1 MHWIRFSFLVLFAA
15 FVQGSSLPDLIALK
29 IGAKPD
35 FLLIFLVFF
44 SLHCYGYEVVITS
57 FAIGL
62 AADLVSRSFGPYMIS
77 FGLIGAL
84 LSGLRQF
91 FSVRRTLHVV
101 GIVAATGIV
110 AGVLAHIL
118 GLFRGQGWQS
128 GTFSL
133 LFGSA
138 VYSAFAAP
146 YLFSALLA
154 MIDWLG
160 IKKYHLTR

>member
-1 MHWIRFSFLVLFAA
+1 MRWVRFSFLLLFAA

-62 AADLVSRSFGPYMIS
+62 AADIASRSFGPYMIS
-77 FGLIGAL
+77 FGLVGAL

-91 FSVRRTLHVV
+91 FSVRRTLHVIGV
-101 GIVAATGIV
+101 VAATGIV
-110 AGVLAHIL
+110 AGLLAQLL
-118 GLFRGQGWQS
+118 GLFRGQNWQS

-138 VYSAFAAP
+138 VYSGVLAP
-146 YLFSALLA
+146 YVFSAFLN

-160 IKKYHLTR
+160 VKKYHLTR